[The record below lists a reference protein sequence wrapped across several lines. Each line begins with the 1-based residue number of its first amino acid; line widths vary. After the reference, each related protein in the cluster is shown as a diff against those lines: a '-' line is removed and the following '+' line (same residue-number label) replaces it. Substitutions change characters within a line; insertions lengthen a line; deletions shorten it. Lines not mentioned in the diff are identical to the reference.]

1 MALESDAILY
11 HFVLTGYLI
20 TIVGIPLIAYSP
32 ISRGWLTGEFRKPED
47 IPANDMRRILPRFQP
62 GVFEQNFKLVEA
74 VERIAKRRGTTVAQL
89 AIAWVRRQ
97 GAIPIPGSTKVER
110 VVENC
115 QDIPLTKQDLQEI
128 QKLLDALPIAGERY
142 GGQHEKL
149 LNL

>member
-1 MALESDAILY
+1 M
-11 HFVLTGYLI
+11 
-20 TIVGIPLIAYSP
+20 IVGIPLIAYSP

-47 IPANDMRRILPRFQP
+47 IRENDMRRFLPRFQP

-74 VERIAKRRGTTVAQL
+74 VERIAKRHGASTAQL

-97 GAIPIPGSTKVER
+97 GAIPIPGSTRVER

-115 QDIPLTKQDLQEI
+115 QDVPLTEQDLEEI
-128 QKLLDALPIAGERY
+128 QTLLATLPVAGERY

-149 LNL
+149 LNM